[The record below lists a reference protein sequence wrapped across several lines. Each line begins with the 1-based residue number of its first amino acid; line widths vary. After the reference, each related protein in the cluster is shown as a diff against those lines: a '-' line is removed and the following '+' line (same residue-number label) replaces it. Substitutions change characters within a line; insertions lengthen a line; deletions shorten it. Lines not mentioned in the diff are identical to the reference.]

1 MTIDDMIWESKAS
14 LYNELGKVMIDRADN
29 KKANDICYNI
39 AIYSAL
45 ESIGLSFSGSFTQTG
60 NKFGSDNN
68 VTDTNKL
75 WNQLKET
82 LSRYEQVNSSEYD
95 GFDSTDEWK
104 DSLETEDRKILDVF
118 DELKQD
124 KTGTWFPA
132 NDRDKIYE
140 SIRENHS
147 KLYNSWYF
155 RDDDE
160 RNNLEDKI
168 DNICYM
174 ITIINEFNRMNN

>member
-1 MTIDDMIWESKAS
+1 MTFDDMLWEAKSA
-14 LYNELGKVMIDRADN
+14 LYNELLDEGGRKNSEVYYD
-29 KKANDICYNI
+29 I
-39 AIYSAL
+39 AIFSAL
-45 ESIGLSFSGSFTQTG
+45 ESIKQKGK
-60 NKFGSDNN
+60 KFVSKNN
-68 VTDTNKL
+68 IVDKE
-75 WNQLKET
+75 QLLELLEET
-82 LSRYEQVNSSEYD
+82 LEKYKQISAEYD

-124 KTGTWFPA
+124 KKTGAWVPA